1 MFFELLFLDLIL
13 SEQLSVMSIQID
25 IKIYKYT
32 NTNTQINIYI
42 CMCVYT
48 DMKYTLRYIQINK
61 KIKIKIKGKQKKS
74 SICIIIYFFYC
85 LIVFSIYFLSYNH
98 QKLRGLHYLY
108 LLENELQFFVF
119 YLKNKNYIIIK
130 KKK

>member
-42 CMCVYT
+42 YVCVCIRIWN
-48 DMKYTLRYIQINK
+48 TLWD
-61 KIKIKIKGKQKKS
+61 
-74 SICIIIYFFYC
+74 IY
-85 LIVFSIYFLSYNH
+85 
-98 QKLRGLHYLY
+98 R
-108 LLENELQFFVF
+108 
-119 YLKNKNYIIIK
+119 
-130 KKK
+130 